1 MRPDAFFGL
10 EDSRRPEGANRTHF
24 ALEADRST
32 TSHRQFKDKLRAYWN
47 YIDQGLHAKKF
58 GVRGFRILTV
68 TLTEARA
75 RNLCT
80 LAASVIP
87 ERGRKY
93 FLFAPLKNLSAA
105 YGDPISAATCHSART
120 AGSNERYPLVPTPN
134 ELQKESGVV

>member
-1 MRPDAFFGL
+1 MRFFGI

-32 TSHRQFKDKLRAYWN
+32 TSHARFEDKLRAYWN
-47 YIDQGLHAKKF
+47 YIEQGLHEKKF
-58 GVRGFRILTV
+58 GVRGFRVLTV
-68 TLTEARA
+68 TLTDERA

-93 FLFAPLKNLSAA
+93 LLFAPLKNLSAA
-105 YGDPISAATCHSART
+105 DPDPVSAPTCHSART
-120 AGSNERYPLVPTPN
+120 AGSNQRYPLVPSPN
-134 ELQKESGVV
+134 QLQKESGVI